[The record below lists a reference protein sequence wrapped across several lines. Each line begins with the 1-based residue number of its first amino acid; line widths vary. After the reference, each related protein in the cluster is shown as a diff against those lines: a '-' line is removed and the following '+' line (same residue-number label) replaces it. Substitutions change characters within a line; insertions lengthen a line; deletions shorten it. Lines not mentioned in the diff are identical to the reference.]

1 MEKRSAVR
9 FANAGEA
16 TKELVE
22 AYTACSSALTKH
34 SIEVAFAVIAA
45 NWAVYGGTR
54 EIITNLWARWS
65 VVIALLFLGYNLVAT
80 RLMAQR
86 NWDQIELAESDHEA
100 WEKGFEQTAGTNDP
114 WPYTKKIESLG
125 HTMRAVKAFAPVV
138 GAALFLLSLFLG

>member
-1 MEKRSAVR
+1 MEKGSAVR

-22 AYTACSSALTKH
+22 AFNAWSSILTKR

-65 VVIALLFLGYNLVAT
+65 VVVALLFLGYNLVAT
-80 RLMAQR
+80 WLMAR
-86 NWDQIELAESDHEA
+86 RHWDRIELAESDHDSWKEA
-100 WEKGFEQTAGTNDP
+100 CEQTAGTNDP

-125 HTMRAVKAFAPVV
+125 HTMRSVKAFAPVV

>member
-16 TKELVE
+16 SKELVE
-22 AYTACSSALTKH
+22 AYNAWSSNLTKH

-65 VVIALLFLGYNLVAT
+65 VVVALLFLGYNLVAT

-86 NWDQIELAESDHEA
+86 HWDQIELAESDHEA
-100 WEKGFEQTAGTNDP
+100 WKKACEKTASTNDP